1 MTPYNELNIDVLT
14 KLDENITKNH
24 PNLDYE
30 GFIGYDEDE
39 MDYVT
44 ITLKGARI
52 A

>member
-1 MTPYNELNIDVLT
+1 MTPYNEINVTNLS

>member
-1 MTPYNELNIDVLT
+1 MSGKLAEELTNID
-14 KLDENITKNH
+14 EEFAKNY
-24 PNLDYE
+24 PELLYE
-30 GFIGYDEDE
+30 GGIPSDSDE